1 MNSFLEGIY
10 MSALLDDL
18 EWMNRIDREGMC
30 AILAKFP
37 EHCEEAIDEA
47 KNLRIPRRVRI
58 SVRRVLRYG
67 VPKEIVIVG
76 MGGSAIGGSLFK
88 DWLRASLPIPVE
100 VCRGYT
106 LPAYA
111 DEETLVLATS
121 YSGNTEE
128 TLSCLLE
135 AVEKQCMV
143 IGISSNGILQ
153 EFGEKL
159 GLPLVTIPG
168 GNPPRSAVPY
178 IFFSLVAV
186 LNALEIMPSMGG
198 EIEEAIAVLKEVRE
212 EIKPEQPISDNMAKK
227 IAIGLQGSIP
237 LISGFG
243 FYESVALRM
252 KTQFNENSKTPAI
265 IELFPELRHN
275 TVVGWAGPRN
285 LTKKFGVLLI
295 RDREEP
301 PEIRKMIEVTKEQI
315 FNERAATVLEIWSKG
330 HGKLAR
336 MLSILYVGD
345 FASVYLGIL
354 HGVNPT
360 PTKNIDELKKH
371 LTTCNTVGALR
382 KKFNKLLE
390 G

>member
-1 MNSFLEGIY
+1 
-10 MSALLDDL
+10 MSALLDDV
-18 EWMNRIDREGMC
+18 ERMKRIDRDGMY

-47 KNLRIPRRVRI
+47 KDLQIPRRVQI
-58 SVRRVLRYG
+58 SERLVLRYG
-67 VPKEIVIVG
+67 APKQIVIVG

-106 LPAYA
+106 LPGYA

-135 AVEKQCMV
+135 AVEKRCMV
-143 IGISSNGILQ
+143 VGISSNGLLQ
-153 EFGEKL
+153 EFGEEL

-186 LNALEIMPSMGG
+186 LDALKILPSMDG

-212 EIKPEQPISDNMAKK
+212 EIKPEQPLSDNLAKK

-301 PEIRKMIEVTKEQI
+301 PEIQKMTEVTKKQI
-315 FNERAATVLEIWSKG
+315 FNDGAATVMEIWTRG

-336 MLSILYVGD
+336 MLSTLYVGD

-354 HGVNPT
+354 YGVNPT

-371 LTTCNTVGALR
+371 LTTCDTVGALR
-382 KKFNKLLE
+382 KKFAKLLE
-390 G
+390 D